1 MDDEISR
8 SEIPA
13 RAVALAM
20 LMLAAA
26 PGTQAAETTRANDT
40 ARFLAGMP
48 PSAGSTL
55 AALTREPS
63 WQQHARAFDQAWA
76 GLEQRQLSKIRAWS
90 AANITAPQPTAY
102 YMFSGP
108 DFLYVDA
115 FLPNR
120 STYVLSALEPVG
132 AIPIITEATR
142 RSLPYGLD
150 GLRGSLSSVLSYS
163 FFITKKMRSSLTA
176 TTFRG
181 TLPILYIFLARS
193 GKTIKEVNLVS
204 INADG
209 ALVPAGQDDA
219 QSTAPGVKIVFSGS
233 DDKPQT
239 LYYFRTDISNDG
251 LKKSGFLKFAEQLG
265 KGDSFIKSASYLPH
279 YDSFSRIREF
289 LLDRSQAL
297 IQDDFGHS
305 HPLLQAGRVA
315 AAPLR
320 PVSGPDRRVPG
331 QASEG
336 ARRSVPSGQPATTG
350 LRRGLSLAAQRIE
363 PPPCREEAVTG
374 ILGKGPIPGLEDWHV
389 GALNCAALSAMIA

>member
-1 MDDEISR
+1 
-8 SEIPA
+8 
-13 RAVALAM
+13 
-20 LMLAAA
+20 
-26 PGTQAAETTRANDT
+26 
-40 ARFLAGMP
+40 
-48 PSAGSTL
+48 
-55 AALTREPS
+55 
-63 WQQHARAFDQAWA
+63 
-76 GLEQRQLSKIRAWS
+76 
-90 AANITAPQPTAY
+90 
-102 YMFSGP
+102 MFSGP

-297 IQDDFGHS
+297 IQDDFGI
-305 HPLLQAGRVA
+305 PIRYFK
-315 AAPLR
+315 PDEWRLR
-320 PVSGPDRRVPG
+320 PYGRYLGPIGEFPG
-331 QASEG
+331 RHQK
-336 ARRSVPSGQPATTG
+336 G
-350 LRRGLSLAAQRIE
+350 LDDLFHRGNPPRLDFGVGYRWRPNEFE

-374 ILGKGPIPGLEDWHV
+374 SLGKGHHSRPRRLARRCPELCCVVRYDRMTACARSIGSSCRRAMAEDGCPWAAGLQ
-389 GALNCAALSAMIA
+389 AQSAAATCNVRDGIWIAPASAPADQAVFVAR

>member
-1 MDDEISR
+1 
-8 SEIPA
+8 
-13 RAVALAM
+13 
-20 LMLAAA
+20 MLAAA
-26 PGTQAAETTRANDT
+26 PGAQAAETTRANDT
-40 ARFLAGMP
+40 ARFLAGLP
-48 PSAGSTL
+48 PSPESSL

-63 WQQHARAFDQAWA
+63 WQQHARAFDQAWS
-76 GLEQRQLSKIRAWS
+76 GLEARQLSKIRAWS
-90 AANITAPQPTAY
+90 AANITAPQAVAY

-132 AIPIITEATR
+132 QIPIITEASR
-142 RSLPYGLD
+142 RSIPYGLE
-150 GLRGSLSSVLSYS
+150 GLRASLSSVLSYS

-176 TTFRG
+176 TTYRG

-209 ALVPAGQDDA
+209 ALVPASQDDA

-233 DDKPQT
+233 DGKPQT

-297 IQDDFGHS
+297 VQDDSGIPIRFFK
-305 HPLLQAGRVA
+305 PDEWR
-315 AAPLR
+315 LR
-320 PVSGPDRRVPG
+320 PYGRYLGPIGEFPG
-331 QASEG
+331 RHQ
-336 ARRSVPSGQPATTG
+336 
-350 LRRGLSLAAQRIE
+350 RGLDELFHKSNTPRLDFGVGYRWRPNEFE
-363 PPPCREEAVTG
+363 PPPCREEAVTTS
-374 ILGKGPIPGLEDWHV
+374 PGRASYLRER
-389 GALNCAALSAMIA
+389 M

>member
-1 MDDEISR
+1 MMKYR
-8 SEIPA
+8 SAIPG
-13 RAVALAM
+13 AVALAM

-26 PGTQAAETTRANDT
+26 PGIKAAETTRANDT

-48 PSAGSTL
+48 PSPGSTL

-209 ALVPAGQDDA
+209 ALVPAGQDDT

-297 IQDDFGHS
+297 IQDDSGIPIRYFR
-305 HPLLQAGRVA
+305 PDEWR
-315 AAPLR
+315 LR
-320 PVSGPDRRVPG
+320 PFGRY
-331 QASEG
+331 
-336 ARRSVPSGQPATTG
+336 
-350 LRRGLSLAAQRIE
+350 L
-363 PPPCREEAVTG
+363 
-374 ILGKGPIPGLEDWHV
+374 GPIGEFPGRHQKGLDDLFHRGNPPRLDFGV
-389 GALNCAALSAMIA
+389 GYRWRPNESNLLLAERKR